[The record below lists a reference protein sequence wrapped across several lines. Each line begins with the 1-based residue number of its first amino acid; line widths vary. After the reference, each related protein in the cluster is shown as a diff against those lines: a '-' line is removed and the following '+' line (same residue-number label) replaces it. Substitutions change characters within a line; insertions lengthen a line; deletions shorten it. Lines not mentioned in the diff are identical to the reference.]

1 MQDQNETVSALSHHD
16 WKQRLEE
23 QSLSGLTIR
32 AYCKEHGLREATFHY
47 HKKKHRTGCGRSG
60 KFIQIPHERSRIR
73 LKNLEGHWCVE
84 VERGFD
90 AKLLRELLGVLR
102 P

>member
-1 MQDQNETVSALSHHD
+1 MENQTASAFNRVD
-16 WKQRLEE
+16 WKQRLED
-23 QSLSGLTIR
+23 QTRSGLTIR

-47 HKKKHRTGCGRSG
+47 HKKKHRAAYGTSG
-60 KFIQIPHERSRIR
+60 GFIQIPHERSRIR